1 MRVAYA
7 GYDFFSPCLRLLV
20 DRLDTEVVLVFTGR
34 PHENVGMIK
43 ALADEAGALV
53 FHGKPT
59 DVAWSLLKEAKV
71 DLLIT
76 AAYSFRVPV
85 SSLDLP
91 AAVNVHPSLLPMGRG
106 PNPLPYLVDDHPE
119 AAGVTLH
126 LMEDSFDTGPVII
139 QQAVEIRDG
148 WSLADISLA
157 IVGTAPILLDQFL
170 NNAEELIRG
179 ALPQGIGSYWPS
191 HGADNLTIDLA
202 RSSIQSISLTVH
214 RFGGLPI
221 KFLLANGSSVSA
233 NQAQCVPLNHCFEP
247 GRIVGGLGADLIASS
262 LDGLVRIMN
271 PSTKSAQ

>member
-20 DRLDTEVVLVFTGR
+20 DRLDTEVVLVFTGER
-34 PHENVGMIK
+34 CENVGMIE
-43 ALADEAGALV
+43 ALADEAGAFV

-59 DVAWSLLKEAKV
+59 DVAWSLLNAAKV

-139 QQAVEIRDG
+139 QQAVEMRAG
-148 WSLADISLA
+148 WKLADISLA
-157 IVGTAPILLDQFL
+157 IIGTAPILLGRFL
-170 NNAEELIRG
+170 NNAEELIRS
-179 ALPQGIGSYWPS
+179 AIPQGPGSYWPS
-191 HGADNLTIDLA
+191 HGADNFTIDLA
-202 RSSIQSISLTVH
+202 RSSIQAISLTIH
-214 RFGGLPI
+214 HFGGLPI
-221 KFLLANGSSVSA
+221 MFMLADGSSLSA
-233 NQAQCVPLNHCFEP
+233 TQAQCVPLDHCFEP
-247 GRIVGGLGADLIASS
+247 GRIVGGVGTDFIATA